1 MPSLAKPELQQALA
15 DALAGG
21 VDALI
26 IRPHHAEVLGSAA
39 LQKLNARCTS
49 TNQHCLIENIFTKM
63 DIGNAESGRPV
74 LLSVGRLS

>member
-49 TNQHCLIENIFTKM
+49 TNQHCLIENM
-63 DIGNAESGRPV
+63 MGIGNAESGRPV

>member
-49 TNQHCLIENIFTKM
+49 TNQHCLIEKHLYQ
-63 DIGNAESGRPV
+63 DGYRKC
-74 LLSVGRLS
+74 